1 MVKQQAFVQKKI
13 ELLPID
19 NPQNKAYTDKLL
31 QILDRRIRNDPVLF
45 VLYNNGRI
53 VWIGQSDRGVSRMR
67 TQVLANKKRRSWDTF
82 AIYTIAKRAYLNDAE
97 ALATRIAMHEKI
109 GYKNFTRAKNTTEDV
124 KKDIMKWANA
134 EIRTAN
140 RSLRP
145 IERKYNRAMLRL
157 DSREKG
163 IRKSYLKKIE
173 KAKDKNRQNR
183 LRAEREKRIEALRIL
198 RKKLAPLR
206 QNIATWQAKIRS
218 FQNIRL

>member
-31 QILDRRIRNDPVLF
+31 RILDRRIRNDPVLF

-53 VWIGQSDRGVSRMR
+53 VQIGQSDRGVSRMR

-82 AIYTIAKRAYLNDAE
+82 AIYTIANRAYLNDAE

-134 EIRTAN
+134 EIRTAS
-140 RSLRP
+140 RSLSP

-157 DSREKG
+157 DSREKS
-163 IRKSYLKKIE
+163 IRKSYLKRIE